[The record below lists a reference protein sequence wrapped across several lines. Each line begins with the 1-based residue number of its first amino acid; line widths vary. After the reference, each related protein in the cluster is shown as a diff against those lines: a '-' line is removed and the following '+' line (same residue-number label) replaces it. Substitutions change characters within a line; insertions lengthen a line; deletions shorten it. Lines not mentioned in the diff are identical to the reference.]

1 MADPSTILAIL
12 HFVGTAAMAVCQAV
26 DKAIELEHEEKQ
38 ALKELRKGVE
48 SLKSDTLVYKVL
60 LNAME
65 SDTDLDKRSPYA
77 RFIQRYVI
85 QAHMLTE
92 LMIYNITDRTERKR
106 WKALKER
113 SRLRNYCLR
122 TQQEIARK

>member
-12 HFVGTAAMAVCQAV
+12 QFVGTAAVAVCQAV
-26 DKAIELEHEEKQ
+26 DKASELENEEKQ
-38 ALKELRKGVE
+38 ALKELREGVE

-77 RFIQRYVI
+77 RFIQRYV
-85 QAHMLTE
+85 MGL
-92 LMIYNITDRTERKR
+92 
-106 WKALKER
+106 R
-113 SRLRNYCLR
+113 SSSYVHRANHL
-122 TQQEIARK
+122 

>member
-12 HFVGTAAMAVCQAV
+12 QFVGTAAVGVCQAV
-26 DKAIELEHEEKQ
+26 DKAIELEQDEKQ

-65 SDTDLDKRSPYA
+65 TDTGLDKRSPYA
-77 RFIQRYVI
+77 RFIQRYVMGLCS
-85 QAHMLTE
+85 Q
-92 LMIYNITDRTERKR
+92 
-106 WKALKER
+106 
-113 SRLRNYCLR
+113 S
-122 TQQEIARK
+122 